1 MVGQIGQQGLAIGI
15 APAQCVEADL
25 PVDKVDLAA
34 HQSVAPMVANQE
46 GSAEQMNVP
55 VIVAAA
61 HENHSPLERG
71 IKVEFEASGKRT
83 ATWGALSPQ
92 GGLGA
97 VSGDIP
103 LGDGHKAFDIGAVVA
118 LPHLALPKGV
128 KAFNGVLEPRL
139 ARRGEQG

>member
-1 MVGQIGQQGLAIGI
+1 
-15 APAQCVEADL
+15 
-25 PVDKVDLAA
+25 
-34 HQSVAPMVANQE
+34 MVANRE

-83 ATWGALSPQ
+83 ATRGALSPQ
-92 GGLGA
+92 GGLGT

-103 LGDGHKAFDIGAVVA
+103 LRRRPQGFRHRDSGGVA
-118 LPHLALPKGV
+118 TPCSAKG
-128 KAFNGVLEPRL
+128 R
-139 ARRGEQG
+139 